1 MLELLDENGENVDD
15 LQIESSQS
23 SIKYSCPIK
32 KWWDDKVEYYTQYA
46 DLIKEFSIEED
57 LHHECPFF
65 KHFM

>member
-32 KWWDDKVEYYTQYA
+32 KWWDDKVEYYT
-46 DLIKEFSIEED
+46 
-57 LHHECPFF
+57 
-65 KHFM
+65 